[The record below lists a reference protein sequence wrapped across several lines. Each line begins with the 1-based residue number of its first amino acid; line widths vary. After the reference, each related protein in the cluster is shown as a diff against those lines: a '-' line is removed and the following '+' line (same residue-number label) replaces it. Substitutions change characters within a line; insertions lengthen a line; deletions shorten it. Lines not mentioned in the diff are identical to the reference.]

1 MTMVAW
7 RTDVAQACLVAYNK
21 GGSFLL
27 KKEILV
33 SVAFCHEPAV
43 WLLACWPCLVQG
55 TRADSPDLVMSC
67 CGRIHT
73 VYFSG
78 ENCPYRM
85 QLVLSLLLQEVEL
98 PAVPLPGCSTSW

>member
-1 MTMVAW
+1 VTMVAW

-33 SVAFCHEPAV
+33 SVAFCHEPAA

-55 TRADSPDLVMSC
+55 TRADSPDLVMSS
-67 CGRIHT
+67 
-73 VYFSG
+73 VG
-78 ENCPYRM
+78 EFIPCIS
-85 QLVLSLLLQEVEL
+85 QVKTALTECSLF
-98 PAVPLPGCSTSW
+98 